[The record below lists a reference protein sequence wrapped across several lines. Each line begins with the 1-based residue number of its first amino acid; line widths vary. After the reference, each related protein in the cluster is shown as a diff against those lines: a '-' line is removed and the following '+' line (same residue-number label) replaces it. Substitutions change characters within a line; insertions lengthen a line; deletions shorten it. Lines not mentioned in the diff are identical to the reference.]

1 KTDFDV
7 HTTIKDPNADADIT
21 VSGNFSDHPAF
32 IIHGMIDSIKTL
44 PLHLTTEPLI
54 VRGRI
59 DGSASDLTAENV
71 NADIL
76 VTQALFVS
84 GRNRLALDTIQ
95 LTSGK
100 NDTANYIRLNSSIA
114 KANVVGHYRLADL
127 GGIMQNSIQPYFNT
141 GATKLAT
148 VQPYHFAFTL
158 DVVYDPVFAAFVPG
172 LTDLQPFHA
181 SGNFSNNGG
190 VNMEATTQ
198 SVVYQGNTISDI
210 KLAAKTTSNGL

>member
-1 KTDFDV
+1 IGPLSATITANGQGLTPNTINAKFSAAITSASYDQYEYRNINLSGSLKKTDFDV

-32 IIHGMIDSIKTL
+32 TIHGMIDSIKTL

-84 GRNRLALDTIQ
+84 GSKRLSLDTIQ

-114 KANVVGHYRLADL
+114 NANITGHYRLA
-127 GGIMQNSIQPYFNT
+127 
-141 GATKLAT
+141 
-148 VQPYHFAFTL
+148 
-158 DVVYDPVFAAFVPG
+158 
-172 LTDLQPFHA
+172 
-181 SGNFSNNGG
+181 
-190 VNMEATTQ
+190 
-198 SVVYQGNTISDI
+198 
-210 KLAAKTTSNGL
+210 